1 MKKIAVSI
9 HAIESFSPQIIKG
22 LIGLDYIHVDVMD
35 GKFVS
40 TENINL
46 KVFKIIKENY
56 NLPIIAHMM
65 VINPLKYIYKII
77 KFIDVFLFHYEA
89 NGDKIKIINE
99 VKSRNKKV
107 GIAINPDTKISEILP
122 YLDKINIILV
132 MSVYPGKSGQKFL
145 PQSVEK
151 IERLAKYKNVYD
163 FQIDVDGGVNLKNA
177 IKLENADILS
187 SSSTILEAKDPNLVI
202 KSLKQM

>member
-9 HAIESFSPQIIKG
+9 HAIENFSPQIIKG
-22 LIGLDYIHVDVMD
+22 LNGLDYIHVDVMD

-40 TENINL
+40 NKNINL

-77 KFIDVFLFHYEA
+77 KFIDVFIFHYEA

-99 VKSRNKKV
+99 VKTRNKKV

>member
-1 MKKIAVSI
+1 MKKVAVSI
-9 HAIESFSPQIIKG
+9 HAIENFSPQIIKG
-22 LIGLDYIHVDVMD
+22 LSGLDYIHVDVMD

-99 VKSRNKKV
+99 VKTRNKEV

-145 PQSVEK
+145 TQSVEK